1 MITTRRDSLRKR
13 RRKAKIRMMILVITL
28 LLVIAVGCGAY
39 YYFTKIRPEQRLPQ
53 NGGTEA
59 ATETTP
65 NVIVQEHTTAP
76 ENEAST
82 VMVDVPTGDNTE
94 DISPALPS
102 YSDDEVL
109 GQAQRYAAMYDYDTA
124 IALMES
130 ALEAGENQEY
140 QDAVD
145 TFKEEQ
151 GQLVKWADNTA
162 IPHIFFHTL
171 VNDTALA
178 FDGDYDSGNYNQVM
192 TTVDE
197 FNAIMQEMYN
207 RGYVLVSI
215 YDIAKPVTQEDGSV
229 KLVKQAIYLPEGKKP
244 FVLSQ
249 DDVSY
254 YEYMMD
260 DGFPNRLVVQE
271 DGTVTCE
278 LDKADGTSVR
288 GSFDL
293 IPILEDFIELHPDF
307 SYRGARGIIAL
318 TGYNGVFGYRTSE
331 YNYGTTATEHSGYVK
346 NNPNIEQDRETAKQV
361 AEALK
366 NMGWIFATH
375 GWGHRPMGEAE
386 YDSFV
391 WDIDKWMEEVS
402 PIIGPTDI
410 VIYPKGDDIGSWRLY
425 TDVNQSDA
433 AKAKYAYLESLG
445 FRYFCNVD
453 GSKEY
458 WVQISSDFVRMGRR
472 NLDGTRMYEAVVGYR
487 DLLSDLFD
495 AKEVFDPARPTP
507 VAGVPIPSNAADAP
521 EEN

>member
-1 MITTRRDSLRKR
+1 MITTQRNSLRR
-13 RRKAKIRMMILVITL
+13 RRKKAKVRAVILVTML
-28 LLVIAVGCGAY
+28 LLIIAAIGGVY
-39 YYFTKIRPEQRLPQ
+39 YYFAKIKPAQEQEQKPSQ
-53 NGGTEA
+53 SGAAAGTSDSAGAQSSEL
-59 ATETTP
+59 TSDEY
-65 NVIVQEHTTAP
+65 
-76 ENEAST
+76 
-82 VMVDVPTGDNTE
+82 VPTVLVDDPASDGSGETP
-94 DISPALPS
+94 SALPS

-130 ALEAGENQEY
+130 ALEAGENEEY
-140 QDAVD
+140 QEAVEM
-145 TFKEEQ
+145 FKEEQ
-151 GQLVKWADNTA
+151 KKLVKWADNTA

-197 FNAIMQEMYN
+197 FNAIIQEMYD

-215 YDIAKPVTQEDGSV
+215 YDIAAPVTQEDGSI
-229 KLVKQAIYLPEGKKP
+229 KLVKQNIYLPEGKKP

-278 LDKADGTSVR
+278 LDKEDGTSVR

-293 IPILEDFIELHPDF
+293 IPLLEDFIALHPDF
-307 SYRGARGIIAL
+307 SYKGARGIIAL
-318 TGYNGVFGYRTSE
+318 TGYNGLFGYRTSE
-331 YNYGTTATEHSGYVK
+331 YNYGTTDTEHSGYVR

-366 NMGWIFATH
+366 DMGWLFATH
-375 GWGHRPMGEAE
+375 GWGHKAMGQAA

-391 WDIDKWMEEVS
+391 WDIDKWMEEVV
-402 PIIGPTDI
+402 PIIGTTDI
-410 VIYPKGDDIGSWRLY
+410 VIYPNGDDIGSWRLY
-425 TDVNQSDA
+425 TDENQSDD
-433 AKAKYAYLESLG
+433 AKAKYNYLESLG
-445 FRYFCNVD
+445 FKYFCNVD

-507 VAGVPIPSNAADAP
+507 VAGVPIPSDEA

>member
-1 MITTRRDSLRKR
+1 MITTQKNSLRR
-13 RRKAKIRMMILVITL
+13 RRKKAKIRAAVSVVMVL
-28 LLVIAVGCGAY
+28 LIIAVICGVC
-39 YYFTKIRPEQRLPQ
+39 YYFTKIKPER
-53 NGGTEA
+53 
-59 ATETTP
+59 ETP
-65 NVIVQEHTTAP
+65 
-76 ENEAST
+76 EASGASSDESQGSSPDVIIQIPSEDDVQT
-82 VMVDVPTGDNTE
+82 VSAGTDDTEDTGDSAQT
-94 DISPALPS
+94 LPS

-109 GQAQRYAAMYDYDTA
+109 AQAQRYAAMYDYDTA

-130 ALEAGENQEY
+130 AIAENDREEY
-140 QDAVD
+140 QEAVE
-145 TFKEEQ
+145 TFRTEK
-151 GQLVKWADNTA
+151 GKLVKWADNTA

-171 VNDTALA
+171 IYNTEMA

-197 FNAIMQEMYN
+197 FNAIMQEMYD

-229 KLVKQAIYLPEGKKP
+229 KLVKQDIYLPEGKKP

-260 DGFPNRLVVQE
+260 DGFPNRLVVLE

-278 LDKADGTSVR
+278 IDQEDGTSVR

-293 IPILEDFIELHPDF
+293 IPLLEDFIELHPDF
-307 SYRGARGIIAL
+307 SYKGARGIIAL
-318 TGYNGVFGYRTSE
+318 TGYNGLFGYRTSE
-331 YNYGTTATEHSGYVK
+331 YNYGTTDTTHSGYLY
-346 NNPNIEQDRETAKQV
+346 NNPNIEQDRETAKEV

-366 NMGWIFATH
+366 NMGWLFATH
-375 GWGHRPMGEAE
+375 GWGHKAMGAAE

-391 WDIDKWMEEVS
+391 WDIDKWMEEVV
-402 PIIGPTDI
+402 PIIGETDI
-410 VIYPKGDDIGSWRLY
+410 VIYPNGDDIGSWRYY
-425 TDVNQSDA
+425 TDENQSDD

-507 VAGVPIPSNAADAP
+507 VEGVPIPSSGAD
-521 EEN
+521 

>member
-1 MITTRRDSLRKR
+1 MITTQRNSLRKR
-13 RRKAKIRMMILVITL
+13 RRKAKARAVILVTML
-28 LLVIAVGCGAY
+28 LLIIVVIGGVY
-39 YYFTKIRPEQRLPQ
+39 YYFAKIKPGQEQRPSPS
-53 NGGTEA
+53 GSSE
-59 ATETTP
+59 EP
-65 NVIVQEHTTAP
+65 
-76 ENEAST
+76 ST
-82 VMVDVPTGDNTE
+82 VVSIKESGQTSEEGIPTVFVDGSTPDGSEEPSGT
-94 DISPALPS
+94 LPS

-130 ALEAGENQEY
+130 ALEAGENEEY
-140 QDAVD
+140 REAVE
-145 TFKEEQ
+145 TFKREK

-197 FNAIMQEMYN
+197 FNAIMQEMYD

-260 DGFPNRLVVQE
+260 DGFPNRLVVLE

-293 IPILEDFIELHPDF
+293 IPLLEDFIALHPDF
-307 SYRGARGIIAL
+307 SYKGARGIIAL

-331 YNYGTTATEHSGYVK
+331 YNYGTTDTDHKGYVR

-366 NMGWIFATH
+366 NMGWVFATH
-375 GWGHRPMGEAE
+375 GWGHKAMGQAE
-386 YDSFV
+386 YDSFL
-391 WDIDKWMEEVS
+391 WDIDKWMEEVV
-402 PIIGPTDI
+402 PIIGTTDI
-410 VIYPKGDDIGSWRLY
+410 VIYPNGDDIGSWRLY
-425 TDVNQSDA
+425 TDENQSDD
-433 AKAKYAYLESLG
+433 AKAKYNYLESLG
-445 FRYFCNVD
+445 FKYFCNVD

-507 VAGVPIPSNAADAP
+507 VAGVPIPSGEADDAG
-521 EEN
+521 EN